1 MGGATKRSSSTAG
14 LQTESI
20 PTEPISLVKK
30 VKGGSKRKIVLT
42 SKDEKCAVQNI
53 APKTDHVMLEPS
65 LMETKPHVSEQNYLC
80 SSFMLENNPA
90 PTFIEHD
97 YAMAHNFTEP
107 FPHMHHHHYHHAP
120 SDMSLMSLAHQ
131 PVATGLRNAAAGL
144 TSLCQNNDTD
154 YYESY
159 LMNGIP
165 TSLLAYDWQNRDRMA
180 GSKGSIPTMK
190 IAPKQPVPIKQ
201 KPWSSIGGTASQLS
215 LGMYSESMS
224 LMGSSVLR
232 PSLESSMSISGCFA
246 PQFANR
252 SNRAKDPKRAEHI
265 ACEHKRR
272 FRIKNEL
279 NRLNE
284 MVPGLMGCPKNS
296 QAKILQAA
304 ADYMEKVIQE
314 NARIKMEL
322 AALRTQLSSAEP
334 KDEV

>member
-1 MGGATKRSSSTAG
+1 MGGATKRSSSNAG
-14 LQTESI
+14 LSADPNQ
-20 PTEPISLVKK
+20 LVKK
-30 VKGGSKRKIVLT
+30 GKGGSKRKVVLT
-42 SKDEKCAVQNI
+42 SKDEASMKCPVQNI
-53 APKTDHVMLEPS
+53 APKTDHAMLEPTNH
-65 LMETKPHVSEQNYLC
+65 LIETKPHISEPNYLC
-80 SSFMLENNPA
+80 SSFMLESNP
-90 PTFIEHD
+90 PPIFHD
-97 YAMAHNFTEP
+97 HNFSMTHNFTEP
-107 FPHMHHHHYHHAP
+107 FSYMHHHHHHAP
-120 SDMSLMSLAHQ
+120 TDLYQHQ

-144 TSLCQNNDTD
+144 TSLCQNSDKD
-154 YYESY
+154 YYDTY

-165 TSLLAYDWQNRDRMA
+165 TSLLAYDWQNRDRMTA
-180 GSKGSIPTMK
+180 SKGSIPTMK

-201 KPWSSIGGTASQLS
+201 KPWSSIGGTTSQLS

-224 LMGSSVLR
+224 LMGSAVLR
-232 PSLESSMSISGCFA
+232 PGLESSMSISGFA
-246 PQFANR
+246 PQYSSH
-252 SNRAKDPKRAEHI
+252 SNRGKDPKRAEHI

-322 AALRTQLSSAEP
+322 AALRTQLSSVEP
-334 KDEV
+334 KDQV